1 MSVSEV
7 SKNYMISNTS
17 NTSNISNV
25 SVYYVANAGIYL
37 TDGTSGI
44 LVDGLFDIHEG
55 FDSLPAAIET
65 AILEKQAPFTNISD
79 LIFTHTHEDHYSPV
93 KVSMFQSRYP
103 QTKISLP
110 ENPIA
115 HFSAYTLDTIPA
127 RHLLD
132 KGKQVPHRA
141 LFLQYG
147 GKNFFFSG
155 DADPVFLN
163 KTLSPQLRTYFQGNI
178 DIAFIN
184 PFFLSLTP
192 GRKFLDTL
200 APHQTFVYHMPLQA
214 EDTLRYHEILE
225 RGMKKYHGTLSI
237 CLPKYFMEQIL

>member
-1 MSVSEV
+1 MSVSEA

-17 NTSNISNV
+17 TTSNISNI

-115 HFSAYTLDTIPA
+115 HFSAYTLDTIPTK
-127 RHLLD
+127 HLLD
-132 KGKQVPHRA
+132 KGKQVTHQA

-192 GRKFLDTL
+192 GRRFLDSL

-237 CLPKYFMEQIL
+237 RLPKYFMEQIL